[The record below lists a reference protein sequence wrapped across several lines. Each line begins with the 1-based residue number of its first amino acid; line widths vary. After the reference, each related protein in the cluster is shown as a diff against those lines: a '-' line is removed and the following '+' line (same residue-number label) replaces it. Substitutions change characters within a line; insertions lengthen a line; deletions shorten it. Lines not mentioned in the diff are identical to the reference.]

1 MSTKAIVTT
10 SILGAA
16 LIAGSL
22 SSADA
27 SQAIPNRS
35 DTASDKLDSL
45 AWPGDSEQ
53 PGVSRKKAPGK
64 KNPGKKNPAKKK

>member
-22 SSADA
+22 SSANA
-27 SQAIPNRS
+27 SQAVQNRS
-35 DTASDKLDSL
+35 DTATEQLRSL
-45 AWPGDSEQ
+45 EWPGDSRR
-53 PGVSRKKAPGK
+53 PGVDKKKAPGK
-64 KNPGKKNPAKKK
+64 KNPGKKKK